1 MVLKLAL
8 VPMEQEFE
16 LNSLDDNLKQRIDG
30 IHLTDN
36 MNCCNDQRN
45 LQVNIEQLQQ
55 QQGGVLQYPGV
66 EMHCPAVASLPGG
79 RRAAVVLSGGTPGF
93 ATDFHHTNFPPSPPS
108 VVAAVPGDSPAMQPA
123 DNRTL
128 LDESMFWF
136 TAQPLDLRNSD
147 DIDNW
152 MLRRGYGDMLTTA
165 HGLEEPQHQQ
175 QQQQQQQHIVQQQ
188 QQQQQ
193 HIQPPKMNCMNGY
206 GGSVESVPGSS
217 SSGSFSASDDCD
229 SLGDI
234 PSPSYNPHAVGGA
247 GGSPSR
253 GGVLPLGGGGEP
265 DGGLNDEQLI
275 ALSVRDL
282 NRKLHGYPREVITR
296 IKQKRRTLKNR
307 GYAQNCRTKRIA
319 LKCLLEKN
327 NQTLQMERDRLVRE
341 REAERLQKEKAI
353 HDRDKAMQD
362 RDIAIQERDFYKQ
375 QLKQQITMVRSSR
388 DFNNQQGSLSST
400 NASSPSSPEFYI

>member
-16 LNSLDDNLKQRIDG
+16 LNSLDDNLKQRIEG

-36 MNCCNDQRN
+36 MNCCNNDQRN
-45 LQVNIEQLQQ
+45 LQVNIEQLQ

-79 RRAAVVLSGGTPGF
+79 RRAVVLSGGTPGF

-108 VVAAVPGDSPAMQPA
+108 MVAAVPGDSPTMQA
-123 DNRTL
+123 GDNRTAANL

-152 MLRRGYGDMLTTA
+152 MLRRGYGDMLNTA
-165 HGLEEPQHQQ
+165 HALDDPP
-175 QQQQQQQHIVQQQ
+175 QQHIVQQQ
-188 QQQQQ
+188 QHIQQQP
-193 HIQPPKMNCMNGY
+193 PPKMNCINGY

-234 PSPSYNPHAVGGA
+234 PSPSFHQN
-247 GGSPSR
+247 GGSPR
-253 GGVLPLGGGGEP
+253 GGVVLPVDT
-265 DGGLNDEQLI
+265 DGGLNDDQLI

-341 REAERLQKEKAI
+341 REAERQQKEKAL

-375 QLKQQITMVRSSR
+375 QLKQQLSLARSR
-388 DFNNQQGSLSST
+388 DFGSQQGSLSST
-400 NASSPSSPEFYI
+400 NVSSPSSPEFYM